1 VLSNLR
7 LQLYFGAIVPAPA
20 PRELID
26 ALASA
31 QVTESAD
38 GQSGFQLVF
47 TAANGSR
54 IQREWLPGGF
64 FDAPRRVVVSVWTGG
79 SQDVLVDGVITRHEL
94 TASNEPGKTQL
105 TVTGIDVSQV
115 MDLIDFSG
123 FPWPA
128 MPFEARVAVMIAK
141 YAPYGMVPM
150 VLPSVMLTVRNPLNG
165 IDQQSG
171 TDLAYIRQLAQY
183 VGYTFHVRPGP
194 QVGMSIAYWGPQ
206 VKVGEV
212 QPALTVNMDQ
222 ASNVDSLT
230 LGFDGIGKKV
240 FIFFIQEPN
249 SRAPIPIPLPDITP
263 LNPPLGARPPLP
275 LGFERIDYRLNQDED
290 VDRTTAKLDAAAA
303 ALRGLARAT
312 READVITGS
321 GSLKVSRYGRVLR
334 PRKLVGVRGAGRTY
348 DGHYYVK
355 SVTHSIKP
363 GDYTQSFQLSR
374 NALVSLTNEVP
385 V

>member
-1 VLSNLR
+1 MLSNLR
-7 LQLYFGAIVPAPA
+7 LQLYFGAIVPEPA

-26 ALASA
+26 ALESA
-31 QVTESAD
+31 QVTENSD

-47 TAANGSR
+47 KAGNDSR
-54 IQREWLPGGF
+54 IQREWLPSGF
-64 FDAPRRVVVSVWTGG
+64 FDAPRRVVIAVWTGG
-79 SQDVLVDGVITRHEL
+79 AQEVLVDGVITRHEL

-105 TVTGIDVSQV
+105 TVTGTDVSQV

-128 MPFEARVAVMIAK
+128 LPFEARVLAMIGK

-194 QVGMSIAYWGPQ
+194 QVGMSVAYWGPH

-222 ASNVDSLT
+222 ASNVESLT

-263 LNPPLGARPPLP
+263 LNPPLGLKLPLP
-275 LGFERIDYRLNQDED
+275 LGFERIDYQLNQDED

-312 READVITGS
+312 RAADVIGGS

-355 SVTHSIKP
+355 SVTHSIRP
-363 GDYTQSFQLSR
+363 GDYTQSFQLAR
-374 NALVSLTNEVP
+374 NALVSVTNEVP

>member
-1 VLSNLR
+1 MLDNLR
-7 LQLYFGAIVPAPA
+7 LQLYFGAVVPAPA
-20 PRELID
+20 PAELIH
-26 ALASA
+26 ALDSV
-31 QVTESAD
+31 QVNESAD
-38 GQSGFQLVF
+38 GQSGFQLTFHVS
-47 TAANGSR
+47 GQSR
-54 IQREWLPGGF
+54 IQQEWLPGGF
-64 FDAPRRVVVSVWTGG
+64 FDAPRRVVISVWNGG
-79 SQDVLVDGVITRHEL
+79 RQDVLVDGVITRHEL
-94 TASNEPGKTQL
+94 TASNDPGKAQL
-105 TVTGIDVSQV
+105 TVTGTDLSQV

-128 MPFEARVAVMIAK
+128 MPFEARVLAMIAK
-141 YAPYGMVPM
+141 YAAYGLLPV

-194 QVGMSIAYWGPQ
+194 AVGTSIAYWGPQ
-206 VKVGEV
+206 IKVGEV
-212 QPALTVNMDQ
+212 QPALTVNMDH
-222 ASNVDSLT
+222 ASNVESLT
-230 LGFDGIGKKV
+230 LGFDGIGKKL
-240 FIFFIQEPN
+240 FFFFIQEPN

-263 LNPPLGARPPLP
+263 LNPPLGLKPPFP
-275 LGFERIDYRLNQDED
+275 LGFERIDYRMNDDED

-312 READVITGS
+312 AAADVVSGS

-334 PRKLVGVRGAGRTY
+334 PRSLVGVRGAGLTY

-355 SVTHSIKP
+355 SVSHSIKA

-374 NALVSLTNEVP
+374 NALVSLTKQVP